1 MWKSQSFPQTNLP
14 RGRVPAAPGL
24 SVHAFPRSVSPAER
38 AVAPGPTLP
47 ASRGWE
53 EAELRARQALT
64 SRELAD
70 NAHGDVGAG
79 AGPPLPAAALDPVAA
94 VVAQHAG
101 AQARGPPVG
110 VVHNRVVLPDQGAS
124 CGGEG
129 TEGVRGGQTRQSRSR
144 WERASLFEYPFSLP
158 QVLTPHTPS

>member
-1 MWKSQSFPQTNLP
+1 MP
-14 RGRVPAAPGL
+14 GR
-24 SVHAFPRSVSPAER
+24 
-38 AVAPGPTLP
+38 
-47 ASRGWE
+47 
-53 EAELRARQALT
+53 ALT

-110 VVHNRVVLPDQGAS
+110 VVHNGVVLPDQGAS

-129 TEGVRGGQTRQSRSR
+129 TEGFRGRQTRQSRSR

-158 QVLTPHTPS
+158 QVLTPHALVKGTSPTARAFPSPPPTRGTHLWG